1 MLKRVIILPNDNL
14 FNVPV
19 FDETTEGYHKD
30 LVYKFC
36 QNTGCGYD
44 DYNYVKPIISYGNV

>member
-1 MLKRVIILPNDNL
+1 MVVKNGKRVIILPNDNL

-19 FDETTEGYHKD
+19 FDETTDGYHKD

-36 QNTGCGYD
+36 QNTWCRYD
-44 DYNYVKPIISYGNV
+44 DYNYGNL